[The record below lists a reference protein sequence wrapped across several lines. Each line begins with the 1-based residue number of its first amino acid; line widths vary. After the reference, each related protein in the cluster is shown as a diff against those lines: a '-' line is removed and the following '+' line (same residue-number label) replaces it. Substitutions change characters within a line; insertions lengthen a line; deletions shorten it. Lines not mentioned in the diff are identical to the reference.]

1 MTLLQIITLYV
12 SKAVFAFFLTMLFL
26 LFTLKIFPKFGFMDN
41 PKKFGFKR
49 APIPYSVGISVCFA
63 FIISVTYFVP
73 LDFSLLLILISGFLI
88 SLLGFVDD
96 KINLRPITRLF
107 FQFLAGVLIVVS
119 GIKLL
124 SINLPFIGELPL
136 DQIKIFGVYL
146 VSAAFLIFWTMLLI
160 NAMNFLDGI
169 PGLNSTVTAIASFTI
184 FFLSVH
190 PGIHADPSGQIVTS
204 YLSLMLGFSALA
216 LLFFDFP
223 KPSVLMGD
231 SGSTFFGFM
240 LAVLS
245 VMSGGKIA
253 TAFLVLGLPLLD
265 LLWVVIRRTLEGKKF
280 WQGDLYHLHHRFLY
294 YGFSERQV
302 VLIYGLSSLV
312 FGALALMF
320 VSSAQKFFM
329 VLALL
334 FLMIFLGTLLVFGK
348 KFRKE
353 KDGKGKTKNSQ
364 KDSGENVA

>member
-1 MTLLQIITLYV
+1 MQIIILYV

-26 LFTLKIFPKFGFMDN
+26 VLTLKFFPKFGFMDN
-41 PKKFGFKR
+41 PKKWGFKR
-49 APIPYSVGISVCFA
+49 APIPYSVGISVCIA
-63 FIISVTYFVP
+63 FIITVAYFVP
-73 LDFSLLLILISGFLI
+73 LDFSLIMVLISCLLISFLGFL
-88 SLLGFVDD
+88 DD
-96 KINLRPITRLF
+96 KINLKPITRLV
-107 FQFLAGVLIVVS
+107 FQFLAGLLLVFS
-119 GIKLL
+119 GLQLL
-124 SINLPFIGELPL
+124 SVNIPFLGEIPL

-146 VSAAFLIFWTMLLI
+146 VSAVFLIFWTMLLI

-184 FFLSVH
+184 FFLSIH

-204 YLSLMLGFSALA
+204 YLSLILGFSALA

-245 VMSGGKIA
+245 VLSGGKIA

-265 LLWVVIRRTLEGKKF
+265 LLWVVVRRTLEGKKF
-280 WQGDLYHLHHRFLY
+280 WQGDLYHMHHRFLY

-302 VLIYGLSSLV
+302 VLIYGLISLV
-312 FGALALMF
+312 FGALALIF
-320 VSSAQKFFM
+320 VSSSQKFFM
-329 VLALL
+329 ILALV
-334 FLMIFLGTLLVFGK
+334 FLMSLLGVLLVFGK
-348 KFRKE
+348 KFSGNNQNKRKNKESE
-353 KDGKGKTKNSQ
+353 KNTSNDI
-364 KDSGENVA
+364 A